1 MIAERNLWGSRLV
14 GEVPAPNQ
22 ETRAMLQLQ
31 CSQCSQRS
39 GREEKWQKPA
49 EGRADGEIN
58 PNHGLGVAGQAGRWV
73 LDVSREVFV

>member
-1 MIAERNLWGSRLV
+1 
-14 GEVPAPNQ
+14 
-22 ETRAMLQLQ
+22 MLQLQ